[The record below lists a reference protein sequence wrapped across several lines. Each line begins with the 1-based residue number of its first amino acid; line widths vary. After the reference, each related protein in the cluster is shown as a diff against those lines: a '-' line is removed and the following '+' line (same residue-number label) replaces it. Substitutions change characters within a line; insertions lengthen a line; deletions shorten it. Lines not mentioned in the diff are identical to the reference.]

1 MQVRHLNIKKL
12 SWIEDNE
19 IIRDIRSQ
27 VFIDEQKV
35 PENIEWDDCDIS
47 ADHFGF
53 FQDEKF
59 IGYARIINNKN
70 VWIGRM
76 LVKKNYRKHGIGSV
90 IMDYLIKYSDLN
102 YKKDIFVSAQIQA
115 IPFYEKNNFQI
126 ISEKYL
132 DANIWHRNM
141 RLIRQVD

>member
-1 MQVRHLNIKKL
+1 MQARHLNIKKL

-19 IIRDIRSQ
+19 IIKDIRSQ
-27 VFIDEQKV
+27 VFINEQKV
-35 PENIEWDDCDIS
+35 PENIEWDKWDTF
-47 ADHFGF
+47 ADHFGV
-53 FQDEKF
+53 FQDQKF

-76 LVKKNYRKHGIGSV
+76 LVKKKYRKNGIGSV
-90 IMDYLIKYSDLN
+90 IINYLIKYSDLN

-141 RLIRQVD
+141 QLIRQVD